1 MGDAD
6 GRVARDASQRAGV
19 GNADRRAGRRGAGE
33 LKRGA
38 RRVAELHRRLRL
50 IVITDRDLAAPRE
63 VADVVGAALP
73 AGAPAVQLRDKVLP
87 PRDLLPLARR
97 LRADTHAAGALFF
110 VNDRL
115 DLALAAGADGVHLGP
130 DDLPV
135 AAARRIAP
143 PGFLIGH
150 SADDPDAARAAVAA
164 GADYIGCGTVFPT
177 RTKADAGAAIGVG
190 RVGEV
195 ARSVDVPV
203 VAIGGVTVRNAPQ
216 VLAAGAAGCAVVSA
230 VMGAT
235 DPARAVRGFLRAG
248 TGAPR

>member
-1 MGDAD
+1 M
-6 GRVARDASQRAGV
+6 RT
-19 GNADRRAGRRGAGE
+19 GAPEPCG
-33 LKRGA
+33 LA
-38 RRVAELHRRLRL
+38 RRLHL
-50 IVITDRDLAAPRE
+50 IVITDSELAAPRG
-63 VADVVGAALP
+63 VADMVEAALC

-97 LRADTHAAGALFF
+97 LRALTTAARALFF

-115 DLALAAGADGVHLGP
+115 DVALAAGADGVHLGP

-150 SADDPDAARAAVAA
+150 SADDPGAARTAVAG

-177 RTKADAGAAIGVG
+177 RTKPAAGAPIGV
-190 RVGEV
+190 RRLEEV
-195 ARSVDVPV
+195 ARCVDVPV
-203 VAIGGVTVRNAPQ
+203 IGIGGITVRNAQ
-216 VLAAGAAGCAVVSA
+216 RVFAAGAAGCAVVSA

-235 DPARAVRGFLRAG
+235 DPCRVVRGFLRAAAAQP
-248 TGAPR
+248 TP

>member
-1 MGDAD
+1 VTSRHAP
-6 GRVARDASQRAGV
+6 AATAL
-19 GNADRRAGRRGAGE
+19 A
-33 LKRGA
+33 
-38 RRVAELHRRLRL
+38 HRLRL
-50 IVITDRDLAAPRE
+50 IVITDAGLAAPRDVAE
-63 VADVVGAALP
+63 VVEAALR

-135 AAARRIAP
+135 AVARRVAP

-150 SADDPDAARAAVAA
+150 SADDPAAAHDAVAA

-177 RTKADAGAAIGVG
+177 RTKADAGSVIGTG
-190 RVGEV
+190 RLAEV

-203 VAIGGVTVRNAPQ
+203 LGVGGVTAGRAPE
-216 VLAAGAAGCAVVSA
+216 VFAAGAAGCAVVGA
-230 VMGAT
+230 VMGAR
-235 DPARAVRGFLRAG
+235 DPGRAVQGFLQAAAG
-248 TGAPR
+248 QPG

>member
-1 MGDAD
+1 M
-6 GRVARDASQRAGV
+6 S
-19 GNADRRAGRRGAGE
+19 RGATAGTA
-33 LKRGA
+33 LA
-38 RRVAELHRRLRL
+38 RRLRL
-50 IVITDRDLAAPRE
+50 VVITDSELAAPRD
-63 VADVVGAALP
+63 VADVVGAALR

-97 LRADTHAAGALFF
+97 LRADTHTSGALFF

-150 SADDPDAARAAVAA
+150 SADDPHAARAAVAA

-177 RTKADAGAAIGVG
+177 GTKTDAGSAIGVG
-190 RVGEV
+190 RLAEV
-195 ARSVDVPV
+195 ARCVDAPV
-203 VAIGGVTVRNAPQ
+203 VAIGGITVGRAPE
-216 VLAAGAAGCAVVSA
+216 VLAAGASGCAVVSA
-230 VMGAT
+230 VMGAA
-235 DPARAVRGFLRAG
+235 DPGRAVRGFLRAG
-248 TGAPR
+248 K